1 MEEKDLVWLPKSIVD
16 KVKQLDTVEEA
27 DKLIQEYIKKKKADF
42 NDDLENLD
50 EDVLLFK
57 SVCLK
62 HRNELKKVYDEQS
75 DLLDKLWEDCGDM
88 GSKIHRHAKALAEE
102 LKPITAEVNAL
113 KTSIH
118 EVKRLLDTVNFYPPH
133 TLIQVTESVAR
144 MDDSTKELLRDL
156 LNTRQKNE
164 ESNETKGDDAA

>member
-1 MEEKDLVWLPKSIVD
+1 MEEKDLVWLSKSITD
-16 KVKQLDTVEEA
+16 KVKQVDTVEEA
-27 DKLIQEYIKKKKADF
+27 DRLIQEYIQLKRNNFKHE
-42 NDDLENLD
+42 LENLD
-50 EDVLLFK
+50 DDVLLFK

-75 DLLDKLWEDCGDM
+75 ELLDNLWKDCGDM
-88 GSKIHRHAKALAEE
+88 GSKIHRHAKTLAEE
-102 LKPITAEVNAL
+102 LKPITAEVNYL
-113 KTSIH
+113 KTSIL

-144 MDDSTKELLRDL
+144 MDASTKELLRDL

-164 ESNETKGDDAA
+164 DSNETEGDDAA